1 MLLTST
7 NCKTFNKVSFK
18 TGGLIK
24 INNLKVKKDHP
35 KLTNGASGSEIFD
48 KILCD
53 KIMLTHLMRR

>member
-1 MLLTST
+1 MQRVLLQVLFISVVLLTST
-7 NCKTFNKVSFK
+7 NCKTFNKVFK

-24 INNLKVKKDHP
+24 VKEDHP

-53 KIMLTHLMRR
+53 KLC